1 MSLHIVRN
9 AENIKIKYDD
19 GNHRGEIIISLRDES
34 IVILNQSN
42 LRIIAEV
49 DMKVNI

>member
-1 MSLHIVRN
+1 MTLHIVRN